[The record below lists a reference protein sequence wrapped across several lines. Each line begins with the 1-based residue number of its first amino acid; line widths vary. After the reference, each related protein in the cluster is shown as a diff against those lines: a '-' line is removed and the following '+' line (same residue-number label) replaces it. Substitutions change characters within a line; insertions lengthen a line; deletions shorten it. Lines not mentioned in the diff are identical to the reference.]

1 MNPEYKK
8 LEIEPFNIWARNII
22 GKVIKL
28 ENIKETKKIVDE
40 VINSKKEYKKNIN
53 EMVNEYV
60 YNLGNSAE
68 VGGKYIIQTIQNK
81 IKGKKG
87 GK

>member
-1 MNPEYKK
+1 
-8 LEIEPFNIWARNII
+8 
-22 GKVIKL
+22 
-28 ENIKETKKIVDE
+28 
-40 VINSKKEYKKNIN
+40 
-53 EMVNEYV
+53 MVNEYV